1 MSTTQAAS
9 TVPLAETWR
18 ALRGSAIALGIGL
31 LLLGGIFFQE
41 VATAV
46 RIWEDST
53 AYNHCFLIIPIVLY
67 LIWDRRDTLVGISAV
82 PVPWVTLAAIPV
94 AIAWLIAERLGVM
107 EGRQL
112 MVVSFAQVMF
122 LAILGWRL
130 WWALLGPLL
139 YLYFLV
145 PFGEFLTPKL
155 QDITAVFIRHGVV
168 VLNIPAYV
176 DGYTIEIAAGTFYVA
191 EACAGLRFLIAS
203 IAFGVLY
210 ALLVYRSPIRR
221 TAFILISIVVP
232 IIANGFRALGI
243 VALGH
248 YLGSADA
255 AAADHVLY
263 GWLFFSIVILLLI
276 AIGMPFRQDEMP
288 PAPLTSPAPRTPS
301 RLMPSVAG
309 GLAVCLFAVLSA
321 GTAAGLDRAGTPPIL
336 ADNPIDTG
344 STCVIEPAP
353 AVDPGRGPGR
363 TVTQRF
369 RCGTLRFDLLLETF
383 SPRST
388 AGPVLAERR
397 RLTRPAQAEEV
408 TEAPLA
414 TRDGASTAWR
424 MMIASHPNGVA
435 AAALWIGG
443 DAIGPGLATRLR
455 LAQAS
460 LLGSRQSALLAVV
473 KPVFEGDDMSPQERR
488 QLERDLVGFL
498 TDHSDL
504 EHQIRDLSAAVA
516 R

>member
-1 MSTTQAAS
+1 MSATQAAS
-9 TVPLAETWR
+9 TVPLAEIWR
-18 ALRGSAIALGIGL
+18 GLRGSAIALGIGL
-31 LLLGGIFFQE
+31 LLLGGVFYQE
-41 VATAV
+41 VAIAV
-46 RIWEDST
+46 RIWESST
-53 AYNHCFLIIPIVLY
+53 AYNHCFLIIPIVIY
-67 LIWDRRDTLVGISAV
+67 LIWDRRDTLAGISAV
-82 PVPWVTLAAIPV
+82 PVPWVMLAAIPV
-94 AIAWLIAERLGVM
+94 AIGWLVAERLGIM

-122 LAILGWRL
+122 LAVLGWRL

-176 DGYTIEIAAGTFYVA
+176 DGYTIEIPEGTFYVA

-221 TAFILISIVVP
+221 GAFILISIVVP

-288 PAPLTSPAPRTPS
+288 PVSLTPSSARTPS
-301 RLMPSVAG
+301 RLLPSIAAG
-309 GLAVCLFAVLSA
+309 LGVCLIAGVSA
-321 GTAAGLDRAGTPPIL
+321 GTAAGLDQAGTPPVL
-336 ADNPIDTG
+336 AAIPIDPG
-344 STCVIEPAP
+344 AACVVEPATT
-353 AVDPGRGPGR
+353 ADPDRGSGRM
-363 TVTQRF
+363 VAQRLL
-369 RCGTLRFDLLLETF
+369 CGASRFDLRLITF

-397 RLTRPAQAEEV
+397 RLTRPAGAEEV
-408 TEAPLA
+408 TEAPFSRL
-414 TRDGASTAWR
+414 DDSPTAWR
-424 MMIASHPNGVA
+424 VMLASHPNGVA

-443 DAIGPGLATRLR
+443 DATGPGFATRLR

-460 LLGSRQSALLAVV
+460 LLGSRQSAFLAVI
-473 KPVFEGDDMSPQERR
+473 KPVYEGDDMSPQERR

-498 TDHSDL
+498 TDHPDL
-504 EHQIRDLSAAVA
+504 ERQLRDLSAAVA